1 MLLNLII
8 SGDFMSVITYIL
20 SALIVVFFVL
30 PFHEWAHGF
39 VAYKLGDRTAKQ
51 SGRLTLN
58 PLAHIDPFGSML
70 LLLIGFGW
78 AKPVPVDSRYFK
90 NPKVGM
96 SITALAGPVANLL
109 AAVVS
114 GLIMNGILVAAGN
127 IMVYSMYTSSGSGI
141 LIYVLDFFMF
151 LMTIN
156 ISLAVFNL
164 IPIPPLDGS
173 KILMGFLPDSAVNWL
188 YQHEQFFS
196 IALFIIVMAGGFRG
210 GLISNIQNLLFNG
223 INWLTS
229 LPFAAF

>member
-1 MLLNLII
+1 MLLNLIF

-114 GLIMNGILVAAGN
+114 GLIMNGILAAAGN

-164 IPIPPLDGS
+164 IPIPPLDGIGIS
-173 KILMGFLPDSAVNWL
+173 WL

>member
-1 MLLNLII
+1 MLLNLIF

-114 GLIMNGILVAAGN
+114 GLIMNGILAAAGN

>member
-1 MLLNLII
+1 MLLNLIF

-114 GLIMNGILVAAGN
+114 GLIMNGILAAAGN

-156 ISLAVFNL
+156 IVLPCLTLYRFRLLTAQKYLWVSC
-164 IPIPPLDGS
+164 PIR
-173 KILMGFLPDSAVNWL
+173 
-188 YQHEQFFS
+188 Q
-196 IALFIIVMAGGFRG
+196 
-210 GLISNIQNLLFNG
+210 
-223 INWLTS
+223 
-229 LPFAAF
+229 